1 MTTLS
6 RGIGDFMPK
15 RAGSFS
21 GTFEPHTLHKF
32 RNLCLKQGKQYTKVL
47 ERLAEA
53 YIYTEGSILYE
64 PSIATISEA
73 SEEPATMGDLQE
85 LVARIQVL
93 EEKLK
98 E

>member
-1 MTTLS
+1 
-6 RGIGDFMPK
+6 MPK
-15 RAGSFS
+15 RAGSYS
-21 GTFEPHTLHKF
+21 GTFDPNTLDKF

-53 YIYTEGSILYE
+53 YLYTEGSILHE
-64 PSIATISEA
+64 PSISTVSEA

>member
-1 MTTLS
+1 
-6 RGIGDFMPK
+6 MPK

-21 GTFEPHTLHKF
+21 GTFDPNTLDKF
-32 RNLCLKQGKQYTKVL
+32 RDLCLRQGKQYTKVL

-53 YIYTEGSILYE
+53 YLYTEGSILHE
-64 PSIATISEA
+64 PSTPTVSEA

>member
-1 MTTLS
+1 
-6 RGIGDFMPK
+6 MPK

-21 GTFEPHTLHKF
+21 GTFEHHTLNKF
-32 RNLCLKQGKQYTKVL
+32 RNLGLKQGKQYTKVL

-53 YIYTEGSILYE
+53 YIYTDVSILHE
-64 PSIATISEA
+64 SSISTVSEA